1 MKSNNDSRVAG
12 AVAACQLHVH
22 SRLPALEPY
31 PGPSIAARA
40 APGAQLEAAQ

>member
-1 MKSNNDSRVAG
+1 MKSNTDSRVAG

-31 PGPSIAARA
+31 PSPSVAARA
-40 APGAQLEAAQ
+40 ASGAQLEAAQ